1 MFKLLSAGFRRMWR
15 SKLLYLGMLAMAF
28 NTLSVLI
35 NNLYY
40 KRLWDL
46 PMGGEN
52 LFFGDI
58 SIIGVV
64 IAVFVG
70 FFVGAEHE
78 GGAFRN
84 KVVSGADKWEI
95 YLAELVVTT
104 VASLLMLTVGAGLVI
119 AVGVPLLGGVKDFA
133 SLFLPQILCC
143 FLSVVSLNALLLLA
157 VMHIPSKTVGTV
169 TAILLSLVLVYLLP
183 QTLYNKLSE
192 PPMIDGGGYV
202 DDFGEYH
209 EFPDRTNSDYVTGFS
224 RTVLQLCY
232 DALPTGQIDQYSGEK
247 LPDNVARF
255 PFYSLL
261 VITAAS
267 VSGAICFRRRDMK

>member
-1 MFKLLSAGFRRMWR
+1 MIRLLRSGFRRMWR
-15 SKLLYLGMLAMAF
+15 AKLLYLGMLAVAGS
-28 NTLSVLI
+28 TLGVLI

-40 KRLWDL
+40 KNLWGL
-46 PMGGEN
+46 PMGGEI
-52 LFFGDI
+52 LFF
-58 SIIGVV
+58 SNVSVIGGGV
-64 IAVFVG
+64 AVFVG
-70 FFVGAEHE
+70 SFVGAEQE

-104 VASLLMLTVGAGLVI
+104 IASLLMLTVGAGLVI

-183 QTLYNKLSE
+183 QALYNKLSE
-192 PPMIDGGGYV
+192 PPMIDGGG
-202 DDFGEYH
+202 
-209 EFPDRTNSDYVTGFS
+209 EFPDRTNSDYVSGFP
-224 RTVLQLCY
+224 RTVLQFCY
-232 DALPTGQIDQYSGEK
+232 DALPTGQIDQYGVET
-247 LPDNVARF
+247 LPDNIARF
-255 PFYSLL
+255 PLYSLL
-261 VITAAS
+261 VISTAS